1 MPRTTGRNLLNLPVF
16 ILLASV
22 FLHASFAH
30 AWGNEGHRIINRL
43 AAANLPADVPAFLH
57 SEAAINEIE
66 YLGPEPDRW
75 RSPAEPELNAV
86 QSPEHFLNF
95 EPADALGT
103 LPHRRLDFEAMAFAA
118 GQRPEKIGLPPWEAI
133 EVWERL
139 KAALREYRGLSVAH
153 QDTRAVE
160 QAAIFYAGWLGHYVG
175 DASQPLHTTIQY
187 NGWIGPNPN
196 GYTTAHTIHWQ
207 FEGPFV
213 GANLHAVD
221 IQPRMTPAHALEG
234 DVFTDY
240 VAYLR
245 QTSKY
250 IEKVYQLEKVGG
262 FEGQGSQESR
272 DFTADRLAAGASM
285 LRDMIYSAWL
295 QSGNP
300 VPDPHASGK

>member
-118 GQRPEKIGLPPWEAI
+118 GQRPEKIGLQPWEAI

-196 GYTTAHTIHWQ
+196 GYSTAHTIHWQ